1 MPIAQLNAMAVFA
14 RVVECGSFSA
24 AARQLGMT
32 PSAVSR
38 HVTRLEAAIG
48 GSLLQRTTRALALTE
63 LGQAVHAACARMVAA
78 AQEVNTLA
86 GDHAG
91 TPHGLLRI
99 SAPVVFGQAWLAPR
113 LPALLDRYPGLDLQL
128 TLADRMV
135 DLVEEGV
142 DVAIRIARELAP
154 GLAARPIRAVR
165 YRLVAAPDWLA
176 RHGTPTE
183 PAALPGHRCLYL
195 GYGAF
200 GERWSLRHKEDGQTV
215 TLRVPPRVTLNNSA
229 AIVAMAQAGG
239 GIGLVPDFSPVAALA
254 SGSLVPV
261 LDDWEILEPYV
272 GTAFAVYTPTRH
284 LAPKVRAF
292 IDHLVMQAALE
303 QGAAGA

>member
-1 MPIAQLNAMAVFA
+1 MPVAQLNAMAVFA

-48 GSLLQRTTRALALTE
+48 GSLLQRTTRAFALTE

-78 AQEVNTLA
+78 AQEVDTLA
-86 GDHAG
+86 GAYG
-91 TPHGLLRI
+91 AAPQGLLRVT
-99 SAPVVFGQAWLAPR
+99 APVVFGQAWLAPL
-113 LPALLDRYPGLDLQL
+113 LPALLDRYPQLDLQL
-128 TLADRMV
+128 TLADRLV

-154 GLAARPIRAVR
+154 GLAARPLRPVR
-165 YRLVAAPDWLA
+165 YRLVAAPGWLA
-176 RHGTPTE
+176 RHGTPQE
-183 PAALPGHRCLYL
+183 PAALATHRCIYL

-200 GERWSLRHKEDGQTV
+200 GERWSLRRKDDGQAV
-215 TLRVPPRVTLNNSA
+215 SLRIPPRVTLNNSM
-229 AIVAMAQAGG
+229 AIVAMAEAGG
-239 GIGLVPDFSPVAALA
+239 GIGLVPDFSAAAALA
-254 SGSLVPV
+254 SGRLAAV
-261 LDDWEILEPYV
+261 LDGWEILEPYV
-272 GTAFAVYTPTRH
+272 GTAYAVYTPTRH

-292 IDHLVMQAALE
+292 VDHLVAQ
-303 QGAAGA
+303 AGAGDGASG

>member
-24 AARQLGMT
+24 AARELGMT

-48 GSLLQRTTRALALTE
+48 GSLLQRTTRAFALTE

-183 PAALPGHRCLYL
+183 PAALAGHRCLYL

-200 GERWSLRHKEDGQTV
+200 GERWSLRHKQDGQTV
-215 TLRVPPRVTLNNSA
+215 TLRIPPRVTLNNSA

-303 QGAAGA
+303 QGAACA

>member
-1 MPIAQLNAMAVFA
+1 MPVVQLNAMAVFA

-24 AARQLGMT
+24 AARELGMT

-48 GSLLQRTTRALALTE
+48 GSLLQRTTRAFTLTE

-78 AQEVNTLA
+78 AQEVSTLA
-86 GDHAG
+86 SGHGGA
-91 TPHGLLRI
+91 PHGLLRV

-113 LPALLDRYPGLDLQL
+113 LPALLDSFPALDLQL
-128 TLADRMV
+128 TLADRLV

-165 YRLVAAPDWLA
+165 YRLVAAPGWLV
-176 RHGTPTE
+176 RHGTPPE
-183 PAALPGHRCLYL
+183 PEALAGHRCLYL

-200 GERWSLRHKEDGQTV
+200 GERWSLRRKLDGQTV
-215 TLRVPPRVTLNNSA
+215 ALRIPPKVTLNNSA

-239 GIGLVPDFSPVAALA
+239 GIGLVPDFSAAAALA
-254 SGSLVPV
+254 SGGLVPV

-292 IDHLVMQAALE
+292 IDYLVAQAALE
-303 QGAAGA
+303 TGS

>member
-1 MPIAQLNAMAVFA
+1 MPVAHLNAMAVFA

-24 AARQLGMT
+24 AARELGMT

-48 GSLLQRTTRALALTE
+48 GSLLQRTTRAFSLTE

-78 AQEVNTLA
+78 AQEVNALA
-86 GDHAG
+86 GDHGG
-91 TPHGLLRI
+91 TPHGLLRV
-99 SAPVVFGQAWLAPR
+99 SAPVAFGQAWLAPR
-113 LPALLDRYPGLDLQL
+113 LPALLDRFPALELQL

-135 DLVEEGV
+135 DLVEEGI

-165 YRLVAAPDWLA
+165 YRLVASPGWLA
-176 RHGTPTE
+176 RHGTPPA
-183 PAALPGHRCLYL
+183 PAALADHRCLYL

-200 GERWSLRHKEDGQTV
+200 GERWSLRHQGDGQAV
-215 TLRVPPRVTLNNSA
+215 TLRIPPRATLNNSA

-239 GIGLVPDFSPVAALA
+239 GIGLVPDFSATAALA
-254 SGSLVPV
+254 SGSLVTV

-292 IDHLVMQAALE
+292 VDHLVAQAELE
-303 QGAAGA
+303 NGTAGG